1 MMRQVKPE
9 GPRIYR
15 DKLYQDGQE
24 PLAVGSADWQAW
36 LGAAGTG
43 EFVFRN
49 AAGDWHRARRE
60 WRRGQP
66 YWYIACR
73 VGGRVRRFY
82 LGPAAT
88 LDGMRLAAVAEAIAA
103 ARAAP
108 AESGPTAGATPA
120 KEEPKGPPGAAGAVR
135 HERRGEPRF

>member
-15 DKLYQDGQE
+15 DTLYQDGQE
-24 PLAVGSADWQAW
+24 PLTVGSAGWQAW

-88 LDGMRLAAVAEAIAA
+88 LDGARLVAVAEAIAA

-108 AESGPTAGATPA
+108 AESDLMAEAIAP
-120 KEEPKGPPGAAGAVR
+120 KEEPTVGPPEAAGAAR
-135 HERRGEPRF
+135 HKSR

>member
-1 MMRQVKPE
+1 MRQVKPE

-15 DKLYQDGQE
+15 DTLYQDGQE
-24 PLAVGSADWQAW
+24 PLAVGSAGWQAW

-43 EFVFRN
+43 EFVFRT
-49 AAGDWHRARRE
+49 AVGEWHRARRE

-66 YWYIACR
+66 YWYSACR
-73 VGGRVRRFY
+73 IGGRVRRFY

-88 LDGMRLAAVAEAIAA
+88 LDGARLAAVAEAIAA

-108 AESGPTAGATPA
+108 AERGPTAGAMAAT
-120 KEEPKGPPGAAGAVR
+120 EEPPVGPPGAA
-135 HERRGEPRF
+135 